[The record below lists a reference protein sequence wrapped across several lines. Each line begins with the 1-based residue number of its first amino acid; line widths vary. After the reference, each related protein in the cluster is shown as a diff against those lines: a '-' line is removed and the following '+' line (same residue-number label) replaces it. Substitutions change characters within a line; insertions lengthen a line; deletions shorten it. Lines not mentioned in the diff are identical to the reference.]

1 MPEATFVHDGDAVDY
16 TPAADTA
23 EGEVVVQETLVGV
36 TKTPITAGRLGA
48 IAVRGVFD
56 VTKDPAT
63 VFTAGQT
70 VFWDQAAKK
79 ALDTGTVVFGK
90 AVADAGN
97 GTTTVRA
104 LITPGAATGNQS
116 VGPV

>member
-1 MPEATFVHDGDAVDY
+1 MAEATFVHDGDAVDY
-16 TPAADTA
+16 TPGADAAA
-23 EGEVVVQETLVGV
+23 GEVVVQGTLVGV

-56 VTKDPAT
+56 VAKDAT
-63 VFTAGQT
+63 TEFTAGQT
-70 VFWDQAAKK
+70 VFWDEATKK
-79 ALDTGTVVFGK
+79 AVDTGTIVFGK

-97 GTTTVRA
+97 GATSVRT
-104 LITPGAATGNQS
+104 LITPGVASGNQS

>member
-1 MPEATFVHDGDAVDY
+1 MPEATFIHDGDAVDY

-23 EGEVVVQETLVGV
+23 AGEVVVQETLVGV
-36 TKTPITAGRLGA
+36 AKTPIIAGVLGA

-56 VTKDPAT
+56 VAKDAAT
-63 VFTAGQT
+63 EFIAGQT
-70 VFWDQAAKK
+70 VFWDEATKK
-79 ALDTGTVVFGK
+79 AVDTGTIVFGK

-97 GTTTVRA
+97 GPTSVRT